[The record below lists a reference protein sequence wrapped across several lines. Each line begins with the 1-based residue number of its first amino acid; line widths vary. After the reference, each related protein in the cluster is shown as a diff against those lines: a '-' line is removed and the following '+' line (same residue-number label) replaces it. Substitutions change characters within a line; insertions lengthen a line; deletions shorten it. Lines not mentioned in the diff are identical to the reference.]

1 MSMNNTSLE
10 KFAELILKEVSKID
24 ADSSSEKL
32 IPYVDVSTAKDSKET
47 SFETSF
53 KATMVTMLIG
63 VFVLLV
69 GCITLFDGA
78 MVPAMWQLTSVL
90 WMMRCIHKD

>member
-10 KFAELILKEVSKID
+10 KFAELILKEVSKLD
-24 ADSSSEKL
+24 VDSSGEKL
-32 IPYVDVSTAKDSKET
+32 IPRVGVSTANDSK
-47 SFETSF
+47 ETSF

-63 VFVLLV
+63 VLVLLA